1 MDRKAIPRRRLARI
15 TRRARGGS
23 SSVAAAV
30 PVRRPCASGE
40 AAAAMGSPADG
51 QAERRRSVRVAT
63 SSEVLVRRIGAFNFS
78 VPLSDIS
85 IGGCR
90 VEMLEPTEPGDAL
103 VARLPQL
110 QPLGSCVRWSEGTT
124 AGVEFLTTLHPAVFD
139 MLLTRLE
146 PAAQD

>member
-15 TRRARGGS
+15 TRRARGSG

-30 PVRRPCASGE
+30 PVQQSYTRGE
-40 AAAAMGSPADG
+40 AAAAMGSPANG
-51 QAERRRSVRVAT
+51 EAERRRSVRVAT
-63 SSEVLVRRIGAFNFS
+63 SSEVLIRRVGAFNFS

-124 AGVEFLTTLHPAVFD
+124 AGVEFVTAIHPAVFD
-139 MLLTRLE
+139 MLLTRLD